1 MWLLGVHV
9 NLHGLYNITIRL
21 FCVIFTL
28 CVYYT
33 EEQKMEISA
42 RSGGGID
49 AEVRRSR
56 IYL

>member
-9 NLHGLYNITIRL
+9 SIHGLYNITIRL
-21 FCVIFTL
+21 FCFIYTL
-28 CVYYT
+28 CVYHT
-33 EEQKMEISA
+33 EDQKMEISA
-42 RSGGGID
+42 TAGGGID